1 MKKRILSALLALVM
15 VLALLPATVF
25 AAAVAETGKTSV
37 RYYDKVQPNLLD
49 ESGQKIGPGW
59 YYQFQMDVGNNRKET
74 RYAKVDT
81 GVVTGTSTSGTW
93 YESADAA
100 LAKGQTSFTLLS
112 DQTISGL
119 NRNLTVDTN
128 GHTLTIGTADMT
140 KVTSL
145 TVTDAR
151 YAADQKAGG
160 IKGLRPGS
168 VNWSI
173 NNDSNGTQS
182 FTLTLR
188 NGGKLGGSVTLIN
201 PANHTITMTDYAQ
214 ISGSVTMSGNAAT
227 NANAQNVSLSNYSK
241 ITGAVKLTG
250 NSSRVN
256 VASSEMGALALKG
269 TGTQLTVNG
278 IISKV
283 GAVTLNSDQSK
294 TTGTNATVNI
304 SQGQVESITQT
315 TDDLKS
321 NIKITVG
328 ENGSVGAIVIVNG
341 ADITVNQGSTS
352 AITLPSGTLTV
363 NGPSARLG
371 ALTLNSTGN
380 TTFKVA
386 GTGNSIASVS
396 ADNGTSLKVDI
407 AAEISN
413 TFGNVTLTGYK
424 GHGIKGG
431 TYKGTAPTADALANS
446 GNEALIYQATDGS
459 SVTTFYT
466 SAQLADGLYKQA
478 TSGGTLTIVGQTT
491 GAQGTITFKRGSD
504 VAGVLTYQ
512 GVTTI
517 PMLPNKALGTPV
529 ATWTDTTNKNKTYN
543 AGGSYDVPQ
552 GVSGTNFVL
561 ATQGASQV
569 VTKINGLSTATGDDV
584 NHNITASLNGN
595 VITLSGAVEPIGG
608 IASFQLNLLTDLV
621 DDNQKQVIIPV
632 WVNYNSVNKR
642 TYFGNQTLD
651 GGLTVNAD
659 GSRLTLFD
667 GSTYYTLNGSG
678 LRVMDENFKT
688 DVDPAGAVK
697 ATYTGTGDAATKQ
710 YVANLIQGTLD
721 GDTAASFDWSRS
733 TAVKQ
738 AVNAVQAGITSS
750 QVQNWRD
757 QAQRKA
763 WQNHYSGSPTK
774 DQYTTDPVSSGYT
787 QVWLVPYLNVTASKY
802 NQNGTLTAA
811 LSVYYRVEVRDATNS
826 GKPIEVQAGRAL
838 GTLGEEFGTGVV
850 VKFSNE
856 LNSQINLNGNNAYM
870 RQDDTYVYQN
880 SSNGFTISHS
890 GRSGLGTIVIDQTAP
905 LVMLERSNGATNTTH
920 VPAGAIAYYT
930 TLQAAVNDTQ
940 PQPKNH
946 EDRITVLNGYKASD
960 SIDVTGLARTF
971 YIKAEGNTTLTRAS
985 NNFTMTPD
993 TTGSLWTVQLAKET
1007 ATGTVAIYVT
1017 DVANGNASASIVRA
1031 KAGDT
1036 VTITTN
1042 PNSGYYTLG
1051 VSAVGSNNTSIA
1063 VSGSGNSWS
1072 FKVPDNV
1079 VSVTVTPNFGV
1090 GGGQVSINVNNAT
1103 NGSATVSSGTNNV
1116 TQGSTITVYTVPR
1129 AGYRATGVSVYFNNG
1144 TSVNATNTGTN
1155 TWVFTV
1161 PAGATTATVTPS
1173 FTVETGLPFT
1183 DVGSN
1188 DFYLQYV
1195 NFVYKHG
1202 MMEGF
1207 GNKYT
1212 FNGNGNVT
1220 RAQIVL
1226 ILYRL
1231 SGSPS
1236 VSGVTKFSDVPANQW
1251 YSAAVAWASNNNIVN
1266 GRSNS
1271 IFDPGTAVTRQELA
1285 AILYRYNNYRGLSN
1299 GNLSNLSQFTD
1310 RGYVQSYAKE
1320 AMQWAVGNGIISG
1333 TTNTTLSPNGT
1344 AIRYQAAAM
1353 LTRYC
1358 QNFLKMS

>member
-25 AAAVAETGKTSV
+25 AAAAETGKTSV

-112 DQTISGL
+112 NQTISNL

-128 GHTLTIGTADMT
+128 GNTLNISGADMT

-151 YAADQKAGG
+151 YAAAQKVGDNTVPQG
-160 IKGLRPGS
+160 TVSWNLDNSGT
-168 VNWSI
+168 
-173 NNDSNGTQS
+173 GTQS

-188 NGGKLGGSVTLIN
+188 NGGQLSGGVSLTN
-201 PANHTITMTDYAQ
+201 PANHTITMTDYAK
-214 ISGSVTMSGNAAT
+214 IEGSVTMSGNAAT

-241 ITGAVKLTG
+241 ITGAVELTG

-256 VASSEMGALALKG
+256 VASSEMGALTLKG

-283 GAVTLNSDQSK
+283 GAVTLNSAQSK

-304 SQGQVESITQT
+304 SQGRVESITQT

-328 ENGSVGAIVIVNG
+328 ENGSAGDITIVNG
-341 ADITVNQGSTS
+341 ADITVNQGSTG
-352 AITLPSGTLTV
+352 AIILPSGTLTV

-371 ALTLNSTGN
+371 ALTLNRTGN

-386 GTGNSIASVS
+386 GTGNSIASVNAS
-396 ADNGTSLKVDI
+396 NGTSLKVDI

-413 TFGNVTLTGYK
+413 TFGAVSLDGYK

-431 TYKGTAPTADALANS
+431 TYTSTAPTADALANS
-446 GNEALIYQATDGS
+446 GNEALIYQATDS
-459 SVTTFYT
+459 SRVTTFYT

-478 TSGGTLTIVGQTT
+478 TKGGTLTIVGQTT

-552 GVSGTNFVL
+552 GVSGSGDFVL

-678 LRVMDENFKT
+678 LRVKDENFDT
-688 DVDPAGAVK
+688 QVADSGEVK

-710 YVANLIQGTLD
+710 YVANLIQGT
-721 GDTAASFDWSRS
+721 
-733 TAVKQ
+733 
-738 AVNAVQAGITSS
+738 
-750 QVQNWRD
+750 
-757 QAQRKA
+757 
-763 WQNHYSGSPTK
+763 GS
-774 DQYTTDPVSSGYT
+774 
-787 QVWLVPYLNVTASKY
+787 
-802 NQNGTLTAA
+802 
-811 LSVYYRVEVRDATNS
+811 
-826 GKPIEVQAGRAL
+826 
-838 GTLGEEFGTGVV
+838 
-850 VKFSNE
+850 
-856 LNSQINLNGNNAYM
+856 
-870 RQDDTYVYQN
+870 
-880 SSNGFTISHS
+880 
-890 GRSGLGTIVIDQTAP
+890 
-905 LVMLERSNGATNTTH
+905 
-920 VPAGAIAYYT
+920 
-930 TLQAAVNDTQ
+930 
-940 PQPKNH
+940 
-946 EDRITVLNGYKASD
+946 
-960 SIDVTGLARTF
+960 
-971 YIKAEGNTTLTRAS
+971 
-985 NNFTMTPD
+985 
-993 TTGSLWTVQLAKET
+993 
-1007 ATGTVAIYVT
+1007 
-1017 DVANGNASASIVRA
+1017 
-1031 KAGDT
+1031 
-1036 VTITTN
+1036 
-1042 PNSGYYTLG
+1042 
-1051 VSAVGSNNTSIA
+1051 
-1063 VSGSGNSWS
+1063 
-1072 FKVPDNV
+1072 
-1079 VSVTVTPNFGV
+1079 
-1090 GGGQVSINVNNAT
+1090 
-1103 NGSATVSSGTNNV
+1103 
-1116 TQGSTITVYTVPR
+1116 
-1129 AGYRATGVSVYFNNG
+1129 
-1144 TSVNATNTGTN
+1144 
-1155 TWVFTV
+1155 
-1161 PAGATTATVTPS
+1161 
-1173 FTVETGLPFT
+1173 
-1183 DVGSN
+1183 
-1188 DFYLQYV
+1188 
-1195 NFVYKHG
+1195 
-1202 MMEGF
+1202 
-1207 GNKYT
+1207 
-1212 FNGNGNVT
+1212 
-1220 RAQIVL
+1220 
-1226 ILYRL
+1226 
-1231 SGSPS
+1231 
-1236 VSGVTKFSDVPANQW
+1236 
-1251 YSAAVAWASNNNIVN
+1251 
-1266 GRSNS
+1266 
-1271 IFDPGTAVTRQELA
+1271 
-1285 AILYRYNNYRGLSN
+1285 
-1299 GNLSNLSQFTD
+1299 
-1310 RGYVQSYAKE
+1310 
-1320 AMQWAVGNGIISG
+1320 
-1333 TTNTTLSPNGT
+1333 
-1344 AIRYQAAAM
+1344 
-1353 LTRYC
+1353 
-1358 QNFLKMS
+1358 